1 MTEEQA
7 KDFGRAVAA
16 EYVKIQN
23 DQTKDR
29 LWDALRALG
38 EFDPPVETWEGSSPS
53 RRFILSL
60 LPKHLLWPDPF
71 LGDSL
76 IGCEETRHPKPTDD
90 QKDAVLNDLKEH
102 IKWAELLKRKP
113 ATEKIQ

>member
-7 KDFGRAVAA
+7 KDFARAAAA
-16 EYVKIQN
+16 EYVKVQN
-23 DQTKDR
+23 DRTRDR

-60 LPKHLLWPDPF
+60 LPRHLLWPDPL
-71 LGDSL
+71 LGDS
-76 IGCEETRHPKPTDD
+76 IIDCEETRYPKLTDD
-90 QKDAVLNDLKEH
+90 ESASEH
-102 IKWAELLKRKP
+102 QRQADQLGRDMLESIKKLP
-113 ATEKIQ
+113 PVH

>member
-7 KDFGRAVAA
+7 KDFARAAAA
-16 EYVKIQN
+16 EYVKVQN

-29 LWDALRALG
+29 LWDAFRALG

-60 LPKHLLWPDPF
+60 LPKHLLWPDPL
-71 LGDSL
+71 LGDS
-76 IGCEETRHPKPTDD
+76 IIDCEETRYPKLTDD
-90 QKDAVLNDLKEH
+90 QKEAVLDDLKEH
-102 IKWAELLKRKP
+102 LKWVEFLKRKP
-113 ATEKIQ
+113 VTEKNQ

>member
-7 KDFGRAVAA
+7 KYFARAAAA
-16 EYVKIQN
+16 EYVKVQN
-23 DQTKDR
+23 DQTKNR
-29 LWDALRALG
+29 LRDALHALG

-60 LPKHLLWPDPF
+60 LPKHLLSPDPF
-71 LGDSL
+71 LGDS
-76 IGCEETRHPKPTDD
+76 IIDCEETRYPKLTDD
-90 QKDAVLNDLKEH
+90 QKEAVLNDLKEH
-102 IKWAELLKRKP
+102 LKWADFLKRKP